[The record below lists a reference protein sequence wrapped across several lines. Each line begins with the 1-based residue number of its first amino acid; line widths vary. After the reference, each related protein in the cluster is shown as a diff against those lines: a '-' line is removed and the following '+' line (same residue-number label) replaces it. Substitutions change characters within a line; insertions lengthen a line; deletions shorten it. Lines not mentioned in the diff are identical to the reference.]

1 MALSQVSPES
11 MELWVLQPPSL
22 LCLWPPSGEPSLPGA
37 HKPFWWHTLH
47 SRPEDLAVPLP
58 LLIHSAFNFHPPST
72 VYVGEV
78 TGLPSA
84 VLVLPSP
91 CPLSS
96 AGHSQA
102 GLLFCSDIVLYLRV
116 SCLLL
121 SAAPLPLGLAVL
133 RAQTQTSSHSDLCPC
148 EFSSVHA
155 PDSSLMCI
163 FSPDL
168 SPERPTWIF
177 YFISQLACTS
187 DMLNSHAPNS
197 S

>member
-22 LCLWPPSGEPSLPGA
+22 LCLWPPSGQPSLPGA
-37 HKPFWWHTLH
+37 HKPLWWRTLH

-58 LLIHSAFNFHPPST
+58 LLIDSAFNFHPPST

-84 VLVLPSP
+84 VLVFPSP
-91 CPLSS
+91 CSLSS

-102 GLLFCSDIVLYLRV
+102 GLLFCNDIVLYLRV
-116 SCLLL
+116 SCLLP

-133 RAQTQTSSHSDLCPC
+133 RAQTQTSSPHSDLCPC
-148 EFSSVHA
+148 EFASVHA

-163 FSPDL
+163 FSQT
-168 SPERPTWIF
+168 SPQNVQLG
-177 YFISQLACTS
+177 YSISYLGWLASQTC
-187 DMLNSHAPNS
+187 
-197 S
+197 